1 MSTSTDK
8 ANVVDIDRNEVTI
21 DPEQIHIPM
30 PAGEMVN
37 EQVESSGIMYIVP
50 DGFYIPKE
58 NQQPPGWL
66 VNIIALVVRQYVGD
80 TAELDNLSAQITEML
95 KQLEEMKG
103 VYEQQEKIEQ
113 MVSEQV
119 NALIS
124 PMQNTIAGLNQ
135 RIAILENNTF
145 NMGDVNIAIEQ
156 HLATTNQYIALVEEN
171 TGKRF
176 DVLEQRM
183 DSVEDGEITHFDGLL
198 DIESEGLDADF
209 YNNDRMDMTNEV
221 IHVYNNRQIV
231 LQIGDLTLPV
241 MKPEDFD
248 EEPDD
253 FEDDPEPAP
262 GGP

>member
-37 EQVESSGIMYIVP
+37 EQVETSGIMYVVP

-66 VNIIALVVRQYVGD
+66 INIIATVVRQYVGD
-80 TAELDNLSAQITEML
+80 TSDMDALSQQITDML
-95 KQLEEMKG
+95 KQLEDMKEI
-103 VYEQQEKIEQ
+103 YEQQENIDQ
-113 MVSEQV
+113 LINDRV
-119 NALIS
+119 NKLIG

-145 NMGDVNIAIEQ
+145 NMGDVNTAIEQ

-198 DIESEGLDADF
+198 DI
-209 YNNDRMDMTNEV
+209 
-221 IHVYNNRQIV
+221 
-231 LQIGDLTLPV
+231 
-241 MKPEDFD
+241 
-248 EEPDD
+248 
-253 FEDDPEPAP
+253 
-262 GGP
+262 

>member
-103 VYEQQEKIEQ
+103 VYEQQENIDRLINDR
-113 MVSEQV
+113 V
-119 NALIS
+119 NNLIG
-124 PMQNTIAGLNQ
+124 PMQNAIAGLNQ

-145 NMGDVNIAIEQ
+145 NMGDVNIAVEQ
-156 HLATTNQYIALVEEN
+156 HLATTNQYINLVEEN

-176 DVLEQRM
+176 DVLEERV
-183 DSVEDGEITHFDGLL
+183 DKIEDGEITHFDGLL
-198 DIESEGLDADF
+198 NIESEGLDADF
-209 YNNDRMDMTNEV
+209 FNNDRMDITNEV
-221 IHVYNNRQIV
+221 IHVYNNRLIV

-253 FEDDPEPAP
+253 FDEDTEPAP
-262 GGP
+262 DGP